1 MIGLV
6 ASAVVGL
13 VLVAVLVVFDAGL
26 VVQAY
31 ERSASSTVAA
41 VVIGTAAALG
51 TVLAFAWYRS
61 RVGRL
66 GGTARRVLG
75 WAGIA
80 WAGLFV
86 IAFVWT
92 HPRHRDEFSTP
103 LEVAVVS
110 YCLIVVLVAVCL
122 LPVAML
128 GFARPTNYGTRDR
141 IRVWKVDDDD
151 EPYFVAYC
159 DCGWVGTAHD
169 ATDLEAQDKAF
180 RDARDHGTNVAPEVE
195 HPLG

>member
-1 MIGLV
+1 MIGII
-6 ASAVVGL
+6 AGAVGCL
-13 VLVAVLVVFDAGL
+13 VLVAVLVVFDVGL

-31 ERSASSTVAA
+31 ERSSSSTMAA
-41 VVIGTAAALG
+41 VVIGTATALG

-66 GGTARRVLG
+66 GGTARRALG

-80 WAGLFV
+80 WSGLFV

-92 HPRHRDEFSTP
+92 HPRHRDELSTP

-110 YCLIVVLVAVCL
+110 YCLVVVLVAVCL
-122 LPVAML
+122 LPVVVL
-128 GFARPTNYGTRDR
+128 GLARPTNHGTRDR
-141 IRVWKVDDDD
+141 IRVWTVDDD

-169 ATDLEAQDKAF
+169 ATDAEAQDKAF
-180 RDARDHGTNVAPEVE
+180 RDARDHGTNVAPDVE